1 MGAVVRGH
9 RRAKGSATGGS
20 RLRRLSSALPFAV
33 AIALWAAPPPALAFE
48 PNPFLPPAQRGD
60 DMEARL
66 QTRIDRAVAA
76 AEDRLLKAVVDA
88 LNGRDIT
95 GAPKPLQDAVR
106 RPGPTP
112 SAPAMAAPYAP
123 PPLPGAAAPVAAPVA
138 ANTSL
143 PPGLPGLPPLPS
155 FAGSAGSGPPPPPPP
170 QTMGMAA
177 TGSDPVP
184 PGAVFIGCLD
194 GQAFFQDRAGSP
206 FLVDPRAFPPSSGG
220 AGACGR

>member
-9 RRAKGSATGGS
+9 CRAGGSATGGS
-20 RLRRLSSALPFAV
+20 RLRRLSRALPVAV
-33 AIALWAAPPPALAFE
+33 AVTVGAAASSAVAVE

-88 LNGRDIT
+88 LNGRDIS

-106 RPGPTP
+106 RPGPTA
-112 SAPAMAAPYAP
+112 SAPAMAPPYAP
-123 PPLPGAAAPVAAPVA
+123 PPLPTPSTPVAAPVS

-155 FAGSAGSGPPPPPPP
+155 FAGSGGSTPPPPAP
-170 QTMGMAA
+170 QPVGMAA